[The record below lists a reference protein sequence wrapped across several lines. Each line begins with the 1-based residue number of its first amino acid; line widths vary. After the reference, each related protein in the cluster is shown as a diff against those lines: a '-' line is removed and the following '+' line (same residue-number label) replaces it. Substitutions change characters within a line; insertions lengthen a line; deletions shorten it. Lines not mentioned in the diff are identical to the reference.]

1 MKALENP
8 QTFVDELRRLGV
20 DAVVNYYL
28 LEGIPAFFANNW
40 EGYCQFKE
48 IFANKLNVHPKTVML
63 VGSGRWGFSTSPDKF
78 PQLFDKGEK
87 QSDLDVVI
95 ADSALF
101 DRTWRELCEYEMNE
115 SPKGVALENF
125 QRRRHLLYRGTLDPT
140 TFPIEMNFHRYWNDI
155 LKELSEFRW
164 NDGTSRRVEAW
175 IFKDWHF
182 LQKYYRQSFHDILEK
197 HLRRI

>member
-1 MKALENP
+1 MKELYTPDIFLE
-8 QTFVDELRRLGV
+8 ELRRLGV
-20 DAVVNYYL
+20 DAMVNYYL
-28 LEGIPAFFANNW
+28 LEGIPAFFAKNW
-40 EGYCQFKE
+40 EGYSRFKE
-48 IFANKLNVHPKTVML
+48 IIASKLNVHPKTVML

-115 SPKGVALENF
+115 SPKGAALENF
-125 QRRRHLLYRGTLDPT
+125 HRRRHLLYRGTLDPN
-140 TFPIEMNFHRYWNDI
+140 TFPVEMKIRHNWNDI
-155 LKELSEFRW
+155 LQKFTEFRW
-164 NDGTSRRVEAW
+164 ENGTTRHIEAW

-182 LQKYYRQSFHDILEK
+182 VQKYYRESFQKILDK
-197 HLRRI
+197 PRK